1 MRCRAVSSSSHI
13 QQNPPAGI
21 HRQDS
26 NLLKELTLG
35 MASAAGFKR
44 FDPIGEARPSSQLRH
59 SVIMLGIV
67 LGAVSVSLRTRGM
80 ETSMIVCSATAL

>member
-1 MRCRAVSSSSHI
+1 MPYQVLHTYNRTPLPVFTDK
-13 QQNPPAGI
+13 
-21 HRQDS
+21 DS
-26 NLLKELTLG
+26 NLLKELTWG

-59 SVIMLGIV
+59 SAIMLGIV